1 MTVFK
6 KPVMVLFSWIQSASS
21 HTILSMSIL
30 VLTSNLC
37 LGLPSALF
45 PWGFSTK
52 DLYEYLFLAHACH
65 SSLFLWFDKWR
76 VANHESCNYV
86 ILSIMLSLFLKYMV
100 HASLSGLCSE
110 HFQCFIFWF
119 VQFEDN
125 FEWTCSTTALQYNG
139 KCSGGGGRGTG

>member
-1 MTVFK
+1 
-6 KPVMVLFSWIQSASS
+6 
-21 HTILSMSIL
+21 
-30 VLTSNLC
+30 
-37 LGLPSALF
+37 
-45 PWGFSTK
+45 
-52 DLYEYLFLAHACH
+52 
-65 SSLFLWFDKWR
+65 
-76 VANHESCNYV
+76 V

-139 KCSGGGGRGTG
+139 KCSGGGGEGHRLILLPTNVTKIGKNRSKIEGFNKTVLR